1 MRLTKGFYKGQGIIP
16 PFDGVRMI
24 EYADHVALTPMYSC
38 REFVGLGKIK
48 ASAVKTRRKH
58 TFSGLFLKAMGDKEL
73 WVVVRWERYGDGREQ
88 PTLINLIDGTEAE
101 ARRAVRG
108 MVDFCKM
115 SKQELEEIGKC
126 FKQKEEDIAYVK
138 NRFPDEQPDPR
149 SLEAYDVFQARLKV
163 LAGMQPKTA
172 ALLQQAYATEDVRK
186 RRKLEREAVAAF
198 FAELSHSWTEKE
210 VKAWQRSNPIG
221 TEWIS
226 EFTETLRKPKRK
238 LSPVDHTLALDWLR
252 KGYNLLTEKE
262 LSKAVYT
269 VTGKRL
275 SPAAIKK
282 RRERLGL
289 TTKRP
294 TGPRQKTEKK
304 PKV

>member
-48 ASAVKTRRKH
+48 ASEVKPQRKH
-58 TFSGLFLKAMGDKEL
+58 SLSALMLKAMGDKEM
-73 WVVVRWERYGDGREQ
+73 WAVVRWERYGDGREQ
-88 PTLINLIDGTEAE
+88 PTLMNLMDGTEAE
-101 ARRAVRG
+101 ARRAVRD
-108 MVDFCKM
+108 MINFSKM
-115 SKQELEEIGKC
+115 SKQELEELGEC
-126 FKQKEEDIAYVK
+126 FHQTEEDVAYVK
-138 NRFPDEQPDPR
+138 NRFPDEQPSPR
-149 SLEAYDVFQARLKV
+149 SLEAYDVFQTRLKV
-163 LAGMQPKTA
+163 LAGMQPKTV

-238 LSPVDHTLALDWLR
+238 INPVDHSLALDWLR

-262 LSKAVYT
+262 LSKAVHK

-289 TTKRP
+289 TTNRP
-294 TGPRQKTEKK
+294 TGPRQRTEKK
-304 PKV
+304 PKI